1 MTTTMTRAITGVSLA
16 SFIAAGA
23 FAQPTSDKS
32 TEPIQPA
39 GRLIITGT
47 GSFGLPGTSSGSSS
61 HKMLRYEG
69 LLARADG
76 QTLSIE
82 LADQRVIRFRLDSK
96 TRYLRAGAV
105 EHLSGLRIA
114 DVVEIKAEEAERGYA
129 LARLVSFLR
138 KPTADEEA
146 EVLQSP
152 EVNYRHE
159 ENVIESIDIDPARDT
174 RRLSLVA
181 KPEALRTASELDPPA
196 PNSAGPSGSEDN
208 LIASIRARVNSAFES
223 LPNFRAKLVTSMFHS
238 STKAVKWVPNGVIAA
253 EVAYEG
259 RDEEY
264 SEIQVNGKRP
274 PTAPTIADSEYMRSF
289 NNAWSSGDFETI
301 SHCVFAGLQDS
312 DFHKAGTERDA
323 QDELAVYEFSG
334 SRAST
339 CVAVRSESQV
349 AYPSYKGSLKVRT
362 QTGDV
367 VHVELE
373 ATNMPS
379 GFPLDRAERSVDFGP
394 VRVGTEQYLLPT
406 TGYWFG
412 CYRDSYNC
420 FLNRMD
426 FQNYRHFKSDSVVRF
441 DGAN

>member
-1 MTTTMTRAITGVSLA
+1 MTTSMTRGITGIVLA
-16 SFIAAGA
+16 MSAGSAALAQVPSDQSKEPIEPAAGV
-23 FAQPTSDKS
+23 T
-32 TEPIQPA
+32 
-39 GRLIITGT
+39 ITGF
-47 GSFGLPGTSSGSSS
+47 GSFGTAGASSGLGS
-61 HKMLRYEG
+61 HKIGRFEG

-76 QTLSIE
+76 QTLSIA

-96 TRYLRAGAV
+96 TRYLREGAAAR
-105 EHLSGLRIA
+105 LSGFRIA
-114 DVVEIKAEEAERGYA
+114 DFVEVKADEAEHGYS
-129 LARLVSFLR
+129 LARSVSFLR
-138 KPTADEEA
+138 KPTAGEEA
-146 EVLQSP
+146 EILQSP

-159 ENVIESIDIDPARDT
+159 ENVIESIDIDPAKDT

-181 KPEALRTASELDPPA
+181 KPDALRTASELDAHALKNTDPA
-196 PNSAGPSGSEDN
+196 GAGDN
-208 LIASIRARVNSAFES
+208 LIASIRSRVNSAFES

-238 STKAVKWVPNGVIAA
+238 STKNVKWIPNGVIAA

-259 RDEEY
+259 KNEQY
-264 SEIQVNGKRP
+264 TEIQVNGKRP
-274 PTAPTIADSEYMRSF
+274 ATAPVIADSEYMRSF

-312 DFHKAGTERDA
+312 DFHKAATEHDA
-323 QDELAVYEFSG
+323 QGELAIYEFSG

-367 VHVELE
+367 LHVELE

-379 GFPLDRAERSVDFGP
+379 GFPLDRAERSVDFVP

-412 CYRDSYNC
+412 CYRTSYYC

-426 FQNYRHFKSDSVVRF
+426 FKEYRHFKSDSVVRF
-441 DGAN
+441 DAAN